1 MKEQERR
8 QVHNM
13 ELAWEQG
20 LGHTL
25 VATELLQ
32 VHEQVL
38 ADRRVPAMELALE
51 PVDQLHRVLVLEL
64 DTVEVLADRLHKEQ
78 ELVVE

>member
-20 LGHTL
+20 LGHKL

-38 ADRRVPAMELALE
+38 VDRRVPAMELALE
-51 PVDQLHRVLVLEL
+51 LVDQLHRVLVLEL
-64 DTVEVLADRLHKEQ
+64 DKVEVLADRLHKEQ